1 MYAKV
6 HSNLIHNCSKLE
18 TTQMFLNSEWETN
31 YGIFIQQ
38 TTTQKKKKKLL
49 IQSTHDFQNHYPKS
63 KKPETKE
70 HVQYDPFI

>member
-1 MYAKV
+1 MGNKLWY
-6 HSNLIHNCSKLE
+6 IH
-18 TTQMFLNSEWETN
+18 TTDYYSE
-31 YGIFIQQ
+31 
-38 TTTQKKKKKLL
+38 KKKKKLL